1 MELSLKNKN
10 AVVCGSTRGIGL
22 AIAKELAFAGA
33 NCVLFARNEA
43 LLREIVQRLPRA
55 DGQEHDYCVADF
67 SQPAQVKTAIESI
80 VSKLS
85 VHILVNNTGGPSPG
99 PITEASAD
107 AFENTFRQ
115 HIVINQ

>member
-1 MELSLKNKN
+1 MDLSLKNKN

-43 LLREIVQRLPRA
+43 LLREIEHRLPRA
-55 DGQEHDYCVADF
+55 DGQEHGYCVADF

-107 AFENTFRQ
+107 AF
-115 HIVINQ
+115 